1 MVDAPDGNGKVT
13 MALLGAKMD
22 EIIHRLD
29 RMENNFD
36 FTEKRIGLLELG
48 QVERQTQIRSICGD
62 ISALEKKS
70 ENWSMLNSIVA
81 VIAGLLALFG
91 ITR

>member
-1 MVDAPDGNGKVT
+1 MSDTPDGNGRVT
-13 MALLGAKMD
+13 LALLGAKLD
-22 EIIHRLD
+22 DIIHRLD

-36 FTEKRIGLLELG
+36 YQEKRIGLLELG
-48 QVERQTQIRSICGD
+48 QVERQTQIRSICSD

-81 VIAGLLALFG
+81 VIAGILAAFG
-91 ITR
+91 LTH